1 MILQIFIIFI
11 IFISVLFFCLSNYF
25 SLEYWSYFSLTLK
38 KKKKQKAPVDPQQKM
53 SNTTFTAW
61 IIHQV
66 IHSSSF
72 YLSVYQHMCKKHR

>member
-38 KKKKQKAPVDPQQKM
+38 KKKKTE
-53 SNTTFTAW
+53 STSGSTTKNVQHN
-61 IIHQV
+61 IYSLDY
-66 IHSSSF
+66 SSG
-72 YLSVYQHMCKKHR
+72 YT